1 MPCRSDVPAS
11 TNTMYRQFAQ
21 AARCQGHD
29 SAPARPV
36 AQRHSCVDAGHGAYW
51 VRFHGCLDFSMPR
64 WTERPGALLACPAG
78 LSWGSPCWQA
88 QPHRR
93 DATVAHTLCEKT
105 FQTLF
110 CSLSA
115 TDRGLG
121 TKPFCPDSQGWCGE
135 MSCRGSE
142 TAGQQR
148 PIDRASSV
156 LQLANGRA
164 GTRTFL
170 RSEGRFCFFFGD
182 AVVSSLPTG
191 CCARNPFKSNATQ
204 RATVEQPPKGGSK
217 LPAPRPART
226 ALGPTALRRQEVG
239 HLWLC
244 SVRGFTAVAV
254 LGPGP
259 CGSSPRRN
267 PSSAPKANGTGS
279 ATLNNNDSPWLQVP
293 LDAADSIRCYQGLSC
308 SLHHSPVTLDRQ
320 RAVLCYQEFVNG
332 HVLATLLAYA
342 TLLNT
347 AKRRLRRRAI
357 SRVLTI
363 RRSALAASS

>member
-164 GTRTFL
+164 GT
-170 RSEGRFCFFFGD
+170 
-182 AVVSSLPTG
+182 
-191 CCARNPFKSNATQ
+191 
-204 RATVEQPPKGGSK
+204 
-217 LPAPRPART
+217 
-226 ALGPTALRRQEVG
+226 
-239 HLWLC
+239 
-244 SVRGFTAVAV
+244 
-254 LGPGP
+254 
-259 CGSSPRRN
+259 
-267 PSSAPKANGTGS
+267 
-279 ATLNNNDSPWLQVP
+279 
-293 LDAADSIRCYQGLSC
+293 
-308 SLHHSPVTLDRQ
+308 
-320 RAVLCYQEFVNG
+320 
-332 HVLATLLAYA
+332 
-342 TLLNT
+342 
-347 AKRRLRRRAI
+347 
-357 SRVLTI
+357 
-363 RRSALAASS
+363 